1 MIRYLSMGV
10 RLGLGA
16 VLLSLMA
23 AAAQELPAGEGQDIV
38 RHQCGGCH
46 ALKVVTSK
54 KATKRQWTA
63 LVDQMIT
70 RGAEIEDEDI
80 DTVVQYLAKN
90 FPPEAGKTADPV
102 PVNVNKATAK
112 ELAATIELS
121 QKESEAIVH
130 YREQNGDF
138 KSWHDLAN
146 VPGVD
151 SKKIEACKDKI
162 AF

>member
-1 MIRYLSMGV
+1 MIRYFVMVIRLS
-10 RLGLGA
+10 LGL
-16 VLLSLMA
+16 VLLGFNV
-23 AAAQELPAGEGQDIV
+23 AAAQELPPGEGQDIV

-54 KATKRQWTA
+54 RATKRQWSL
-63 LVDQMIT
+63 LVDQMVT

-90 FPPEAGKTADPV
+90 FPPQAGKTDPA
-102 PVNVNKATAK
+102 PVNVNKANAK
-112 ELAATIELS
+112 ELVAAIDLS
-121 QKESEAIVH
+121 EKDSEAIVH

-138 KSWHDLAN
+138 KSWHDLAH

-151 SKKIEACKDKI
+151 SKKIEACKDKL